1 MKGGTATRVRR
12 GARKGMVVHFDAV
25 RASEYDEDGFLGI
38 QLEADGIGN
47 DNALEARTVHHEAV
61 SPQGFIGRPPQATV
75 DEAGTVKQ
83 AGQALVFWEGSE
95 AFVLPVGAPEHIP
108 GLATLRPSESQQY
121 GPAFNYVRCHADG
134 RVSIMT
140 TQDGTAN
147 GRTVAFQAKPD
158 GFESQSPWGR
168 WRDDA
173 TGWHYR
179 HRSGARFDMGGISG
193 MPSPLDTLGSYATI
207 EVNLFELKSKLAQLG
222 IGSFEPAVKALAMLT
237 VLGAD
242 AADAA
247 AQGAALTALQAFV
260 VATQLALAAVL
271 TDLSSLLGGPQNTT
285 SAGPIGALQALSV
298 AAGVAVTASVAATSA
313 FSAACTAAT
322 NTIPASCV
330 QVA

>member
-1 MKGGTATRVRR
+1 MKSGTTASRVRR

-47 DNALEARTVHHEAV
+47 ALEPQTVHHEAI

-75 DEAGTVKQ
+75 DEAGTTKQ

-95 AFVLPVGAPEHIP
+95 AFVLPVGAPEFIP
-108 GLATLRPSESQQY
+108 GLATLRPGESQQY

-147 GRTVAFQAKPD
+147 GRTVAFGVKPD

-179 HRSGARFDMGGISG
+179 HRSGARLDMGGISG
-193 MPSPLDTLGSYATI
+193 LPSPLDTLGSYATI
-207 EVNLFELKSKLAQLG
+207 EANLFELKSKIAQLG
-222 IGSFEPAVKALAMLT
+222 IGTFEPSVKALAMLT

-242 AADAA
+242 AADAG
-247 AQGAALTALQAFV
+247 AQAAALGALQAFV
-260 VATQLALAAVL
+260 VATQVALAAVL
-271 TDLSSLLGGPQNTT
+271 VDISGLLGGPQNTT
-285 SAGPIGALQALSV
+285 SAGPIGALQGLSV

-322 NTIPASCV
+322 QTIPARCV